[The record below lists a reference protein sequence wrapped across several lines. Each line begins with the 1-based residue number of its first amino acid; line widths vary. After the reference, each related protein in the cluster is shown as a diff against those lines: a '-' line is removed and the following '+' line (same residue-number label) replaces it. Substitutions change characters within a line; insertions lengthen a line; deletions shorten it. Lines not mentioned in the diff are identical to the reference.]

1 MGQIVP
7 EQIADNNQI
16 GGGNMEKWLYVMM
29 IKKGKTYNKVT
40 KAVIERHVENLRKLD
55 AEGKIALCG
64 PFKGY
69 PGIAGMVIFKTADYE
84 EAEALCRQEPL
95 VVEGYAAYTLAAL
108 QVADKENNY
117 LL

>member
-1 MGQIVP
+1 
-7 EQIADNNQI
+7 
-16 GGGNMEKWLYVMM
+16 MEKWLYVMM

-40 KAVIERHVENLRKLD
+40 KAVITRHVENLRNLD
-55 AEGKIALCG
+55 AEGKIELCG

-69 PGIAGMVIFKTADYE
+69 PGVAGMVVFKTESYE
-84 EAEALCRQEPL
+84 EAEALCKQEPL
-95 VVEGYAAYTLAAL
+95 VAEGFATYTRAAL

>member
-1 MGQIVP
+1 
-7 EQIADNNQI
+7 
-16 GGGNMEKWLYVMM
+16 MEKWLYVMM

-40 KAVIERHVENLRKLD
+40 KAVITRHVENLRNLD
-55 AEGKIALCG
+55 AEGKIELCG

-69 PGIAGMVIFKTADYE
+69 PGVAGMVVFKTESYE
-84 EAEALCRQEPL
+84 EAEDLCKQEPL
-95 VVEGYAAYTLAAL
+95 VAEGFATYTLAAL